1 MAVAKLYVRLPCE
14 WRLSDNWQNELD
26 ELIRG
31 LLMHSIYTSSRH
43 STVNEAPLVMGVL
56 NVTPDSFSD
65 GSRYNRI
72 DLAKKHAVEMIENG
86 ADMIDVGG
94 ESTRPGA
101 ADVSISEEIDRV
113 VPVITAIKGLGV
125 AVSVDTSKPEVMI
138 EAVNA
143 GASMINDV
151 RALQAEKALT
161 TAASLQ
167 VPVCLM
173 HMQGK
178 PRTMQASPEYQNVVG
193 EVTSFLQQ
201 RVKACENAGIAR
213 ELICLD
219 PGFGF
224 GKTLRHNLLLL
235 DQLEKLTA
243 LGLPL
248 LVGMSRK
255 SMLGEI
261 TGKSVED
268 RLAASLAV
276 SHIAMQKGARIVRVH
291 DVSQTHDVRQV
302 LMALN
307 QIK

>member
-1 MAVAKLYVRLPCE
+1 
-14 WRLSDNWQNELD
+14 
-26 ELIRG
+26 
-31 LLMHSIYTSSRH
+31 MHSIYSSSRH
-43 STVNEAPLVMGVL
+43 FSDNETPLIMGVL

-65 GSRYNRI
+65 GSRYNRV
-72 DLAKKHAVEMIENG
+72 DLAKKHAVEMIESG
-86 ADMIDVGG
+86 VDIIDVGG

-101 ADVSISEEIDRV
+101 ADVSISDEIDRV
-113 VPVITAIKGLGV
+113 VPVIAAINALGV
-125 AVSVDTSKPEVMI
+125 AVSIDTSKPEVMI

-151 RALQAEKALT
+151 RALQAEKALQ
-161 TAASLQ
+161 TAANLQ

-193 EVTSFLQQ
+193 EVTSFLQH
-201 RVKACENAGIAR
+201 RVEACENAGIAR

-224 GKTLRHNLLLL
+224 GKTLQHNLLLL
-235 DQLEKLTA
+235 NQLEQLTA
-243 LGLPL
+243 LGFPL

-261 TGKSVED
+261 SGKPVEQ

-291 DVSQTHDVRQV
+291 DVSETHDVRQV
-302 LMALN
+302 FMALK